1 MKITKSLLALFLTA
15 TTASAS
21 HSLLRHLVEMTPEE
35 LAAAAAAAGIDTTN
49 MTPEEI
55 QAALSELASTVST
68 TNLDLPTGGADFAA
82 LAQCFSSGDPS
93 ACCTP
98 PADGS
103 GLDPLTGFFCVAIQ
117 CVDMTTL
124 QIYEDADPAIC
135 NCDTLTGSCAGAAD
149 ALATFNLDGICT
161 AVDDCCAAP
170 DTTNEGFNDCM
181 ETVAESG
188 DLGFL
193 SSVLAGLGIGGGAAD
208 GAGDG
213 APVPE
218 LYNGTEP
225 VPELYNGT
233 EAVPELISADN
244 GTEPVP
250 ELISETGAVDNT
262 TETEDESAAGE
273 DTTTGE
279 ETPDASTTP
288 DSSGMRPIAFAS
300 MTFAALLAMAL

>member
-1 MKITKSLLALFLTA
+1 MKITKSLLALFLAA
-15 TTASAS
+15 TTASAT

-55 QAALSELASTVST
+55 QTALFDFAGVVTAT
-68 TNLDLPTGGADFAA
+68 GLDLPGEDAGGDVDFTA
-82 LAQCFSSGDPS
+82 LVGCFSSGDPS

-103 GLDPLTGFFCVAIQ
+103 GLDPLTDFFCVAIQ

-135 NCDTLTGSCAGAAD
+135 NCGTLTGSCAGAAT
-149 ALATFNLDGICT
+149 ALANFNLGGICT
-161 AVDDCCAAP
+161 AVDGCCSAP
-170 DTTNEGFNDCM
+170 DTTNEGFNVCM

-193 SSVLAGLGIGGGAAD
+193 SPVLAGLGIGGGAAD
-208 GAGDG
+208 GAGGG
-213 APVPE
+213 APVPVF
-218 LYNGTEP
+218 YNGTEP
-225 VPELYNGT
+225 VPEL
-233 EAVPELISADN
+233 ISADN
-244 GTEPVP
+244 ETEPVP
-250 ELISETGAVDNT
+250 ELISETGAVDNA

-273 DTTTGE
+273 DTTTEG

-288 DSSGMRPIAFAS
+288 DSSGMRPIALAS
-300 MTFAALLAMAL
+300 MTIAALLAMAL